1 VPGVTGQGETWSAG
15 WRWWNNRPRV
25 SGSFAAP
32 QIGILPGVWRVDA
45 SWQRETFRSGGAAA
59 TEEERIHGALTV
71 SDWLTSRVR
80 YELAAGMDAWNDGR
94 FASAG
99 GSIERRAFDD
109 RLSLEGGATTW
120 IPLTDSE
127 RFDAAHIVA
136 RFRSVTAARGTVWVA
151 AAGVNVTTAHAPMG
165 VWEGAGE
172 GQARSALARAH
183 PLLTDGVITG
193 PVFGRQ
199 LTYGT
204 GEIQHWLGTSPVRF
218 AVAGFVDIARA
229 ARRLPSASG
238 DPFQVDTGIGVRIKA
253 PAQKGTL
260 RVDFGTGLR
269 DGAHALT
276 VGWQY

>member
-1 VPGVTGQGETWSAG
+1 
-15 WRWWNNRPRV
+15 
-25 SGSFAAP
+25 
-32 QIGILPGVWRVDA
+32 
-45 SWQRETFRSGGAAA
+45 
-59 TEEERIHGALTV
+59 
-71 SDWLTSRVR
+71 
-80 YELAAGMDAWNDGR
+80 
-94 FASAG
+94 
-99 GSIERRAFDD
+99 
-109 RLSLEGGATTW
+109 
-120 IPLTDSE
+120 
-127 RFDAAHIVA
+127 
-136 RFRSVTAARGTVWVA
+136 VWVA
-151 AAGVNVTTAHAPMG
+151 AAGVNVTTARAPMG

-183 PLLTDGVITG
+183 PLLSDGVITG

-229 ARRLPSASG
+229 SRRLPSASG
-238 DPFQVDTGIGVRIKA
+238 DPFQVDTGVGVRIKG

-276 VGWQY
+276 FGWQY